1 MKLSVIMPVYNEID
15 TLAEI
20 IERVRA
26 VGVAEEIIIVDD
38 GSVDGTREILK
49 SLDGLPDIRIIMH
62 EKNQGKGAAVVTG
75 MRAAQGD

>member
-62 EKNQGKGAAVVTG
+62 VKNQG
-75 MRAAQGD
+75 